1 MGKKI
6 SIGATVVITVLGCL
20 LTFEATF
27 LMMQNK
33 FEAKYVHEIT
43 APAETTGET
52 ETDTEEGIEVSS
64 EFMYKLV
71 TKLEE
76 VDYLYRN
83 YYLGELDD
91 DALIDM
97 TVAGYVAGTG
107 DDYAAYYNP
116 EDFQTMLSDLE
127 GEMAGIGIN
136 VIYNTDYRVI
146 EVLNVM
152 PDSPALEAGVQSG
165 DLIIT
170 VGDDPVEYVEELGY
184 YAAVAKL
191 QGKEGT
197 EAIFSVARG
206 EHYEETVDF
215 RITRA
220 KITEQTVMNHVYG
233 PDETVGIIKITSFD
247 SKTPEQFVAAVDSL
261 TAAGCTK
268 LVVDL
273 RYNPGGELSS
283 IVTVLDYLLP
293 KGPIIRIFDAQ
304 GNEVDSYHSEET
316 ELDIP
321 MAVVVN
327 GSTASAAELFTSAMR
342 DYEKAVIVGTTTYG
356 KGCMQT
362 TVPLSDYSAVSITY
376 RMYNPPFGDNYH
388 GVGITP
394 DIEVELAE
402 ELENKN
408 IYKITDEED
417 NQLAAAV
424 AALND

>member
-6 SIGATVVITVLGCL
+6 SIGAAVAVMLLGCL
-20 LTFEATF
+20 LTFEATY
-27 LMMQNK
+27 LVLHNRYEDK
-33 FEAKYVHEIT
+33 FAKDVI
-43 APAETTGET
+43 ASGAETGET
-52 ETDTEEGIEVSS
+52 SAEGDNLEVSS

-83 YYLGELDD
+83 YYIGEMDD
-91 DALIDM
+91 DTLIDM

-107 DDYAAYYNP
+107 DEYAAYYNP

-127 GEMAGIGIN
+127 GEMSGIGIN
-136 VIYNTDYRVI
+136 VIFNTEYNVI

-170 VGDDPVEYVEELGY
+170 VGEDPVEYVEEIGY
-184 YAAVAKL
+184 YGAIAKL

-197 EAIFSVARG
+197 EAVFSVARG
-206 EHYEETVDF
+206 ERYEETVHF

-220 KITEQTVMNHVYG
+220 KITEQTVMHHVYG
-233 PDETVGIIKITSFD
+233 PDASVGIIKITGFD
-247 SKTPEQFVAAVDSL
+247 SKTPEQFVAAVEEL
-261 TAAGCTK
+261 TGGGCES

-327 GSTASAAELFTSAMR
+327 GSTASAAELFTSALR

-362 TVPLSDYSAVSITY
+362 TVPLNDYSAVSITY
-376 RMYNPPFGDNYH
+376 RMYNPPFGENYH
-388 GVGITP
+388 GVGIKP

-402 ELENKN
+402 ELKDKN

-424 AALND
+424 AALKD

>member
-1 MGKKI
+1 MKKI
-6 SIGATVVITVLGCL
+6 SIGAAIAVTLVGCL
-20 LTFEATF
+20 LTFETTY
-27 LMMQNK
+27 LVLQNK
-33 FEAKYVHEIT
+33 YEEKSVNEIIS
-43 APAETTGET
+43 APGET
-52 ETDTEEGIEVSS
+52 ESSGEVDEGLEVSS

-83 YYLGELDD
+83 YYIGEIDD
-91 DALIDM
+91 DKLIDM
-97 TVAGYVAGTG
+97 TISGYVAGTG
-107 DDYAAYYNP
+107 DDYANYYNA
-116 EDFQTMLSDLE
+116 EEFQEMLSDLE
-127 GEMAGIGIN
+127 GEMSGIGIN
-136 VIYNTDYRVI
+136 VIYNTDLHVI

-170 VGDDPVEYVEELGY
+170 VGEDPVEYVEEIGY

-220 KITEQTVMNHVYG
+220 KITEQTVMHHVYG
-233 PDETVGIIKITSFD
+233 PDATVGVIKITGFD
-247 SKTPEQFVAAVDSL
+247 SKTPEQFVAAVEDL
-261 TAAGCTK
+261 TGQGCTD

-283 IVTVLDYLLP
+283 IVTVLDYILP
-293 KGPIIRIFDAQ
+293 EGPIIRIFDAQ
-304 GNEVDSYHSEET
+304 GNEVDSYYSEAT

-327 GSTASAAELFTSAMR
+327 GSTASAAELFTSALR

-362 TVPLSDYSAVSITY
+362 TVPLSDASAVSITY
-376 RMYNPPFGDNYH
+376 RMYNPPYGENYH

-394 DIEVELAE
+394 HIEVELAE
-402 ELENKN
+402 ELQNKN

-424 AALND
+424 AALKE